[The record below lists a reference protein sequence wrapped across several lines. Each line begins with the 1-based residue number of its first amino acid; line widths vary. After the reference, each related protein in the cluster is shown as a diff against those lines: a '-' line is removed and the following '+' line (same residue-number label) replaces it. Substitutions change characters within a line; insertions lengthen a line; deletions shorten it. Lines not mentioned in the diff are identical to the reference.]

1 MQFATPKHFVAA
13 GVQNILSRVMS
24 GRSVFLR
31 TLKIIVILTGAY
43 GGWVLASSL
52 TNHRLPTRRLAPA
65 TQSADHELLRDVQ
78 P

>member
-1 MQFATPKHFVAA
+1 
-13 GVQNILSRVMS
+13 MS
-24 GRSVFLR
+24 GRSVFFR

-52 TNHRLPTRRLAPA
+52 TNHRLPTQRLAPA
-65 TQSADHELLRDVQ
+65 TTQPADHELLRDVQ

>member
-1 MQFATPKHFVAA
+1 M
-13 GVQNILSRVMS
+13 
-24 GRSVFLR
+24 R